1 MQIGFR
7 FPKDFIEMVMLYDG
21 GYPLLN
27 RIIID
32 GNEEVFNNLISFD
45 EDDESYILDIISDIE
60 DFEET
65 NLVPIAEDPFGNLF
79 CYFYDENE
87 VYIVFWNHENSSQI
101 KFICK
106 TFTELL
112 ELLH

>member
-1 MQIGFR
+1 MGTWELGVFMKWICDKHIIDDEIVNKIEMQIGFR

-60 DFEET
+60 DFKAKGDLNPELSAF
-65 NLVPIAEDPFGNLF
+65 NKFM
-79 CYFYDENE
+79 E
-87 VYIVFWNHENSSQI
+87 VR
-101 KFICK
+101 
-106 TFTELL
+106 
-112 ELLH
+112 